1 MLKSPN
7 DRRAVRTKRMIRE
20 ALSELIMEHGYN
32 NISITDLTAKADINR
47 GTFYLHYTDKHDLL
61 EQVENEVINEIS
73 DRARNVNYEDMQN
86 MDSAANI
93 DFINKPMPFMI
104 IVFEYI
110 KENSKFMKAILCPKG
125 DPRFYDKLKNLLE
138 TNLFGKNLINAV
150 RKENMMIPE
159 EYFLSY
165 ILSAHLG
172 VIQKWLDN
180 DMKES
185 PEEMALILSKM
196 FFLGPYK
203 ITGLNQA
210 ADMYGWSKD

>member
-1 MLKSPN
+1 
-7 DRRAVRTKRMIRE
+7 MIRE